1 MLGMST
7 KSNLDW
13 PQYIYMCI
21 AIDVEHCHCQV
32 YTTTTMAAV
41 AVGSS
46 AQFNVEA
53 VTHVFV
59 PFIFPCIFLLKVV
72 IYNNYK
78 YL

>member
-46 AQFNVEA
+46 AHFNVEA
-53 VTHVFV
+53 DICTIHLSML
-59 PFIFPCIFLLKVV
+59 ILLEVV
-72 IYNNYK
+72 IYNIYNY
-78 YL
+78 L